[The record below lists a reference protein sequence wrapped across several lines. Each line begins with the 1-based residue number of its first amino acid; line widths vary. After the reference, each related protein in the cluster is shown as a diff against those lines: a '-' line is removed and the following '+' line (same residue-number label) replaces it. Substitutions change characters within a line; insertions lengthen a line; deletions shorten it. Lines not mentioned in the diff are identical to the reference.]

1 MGDVAMSA
9 PIIRELKSK
18 NPELKITILTRAFF
32 KPFFRDIENVHV
44 FEADLKGRHKG
55 VLGLY
60 RLSKELKK
68 LQIDAVADLHNV
80 LRSNILKLFINGIPF
95 VQIDKGR
102 ANKKALTSGKIFKQL
117 KTTHQRYTDV
127 FSQLGFKLNINKPIF
142 SKKVELNAKLN
153 NIISNSK
160 SNIGI
165 APFAAFQSK
174 AYPLGLMEQVIS
186 ELSKTKNILLF
197 GGGASETEI
206 LNSIETKYDNVT
218 SLAGKL
224 SLDEELDIIS
234 NLDVMVAM
242 DSGNAH
248 IAAMLGIQVVTLWGV
263 THPYAGFYP
272 FNQDIKNALLA
283 NREMYPLIPTSIY
296 GNKFPEGYEDAIAS
310 IQPDKLI
317 EKIIEVQKKALQ

>member
-1 MGDVAMSA
+1 M
-9 PIIRELKSK
+9 
-18 NPELKITILTRAFF
+18 
-32 KPFFRDIENVHV
+32 
-44 FEADLKGRHKG
+44 
-55 VLGLY
+55 
-60 RLSKELKK
+60 
-68 LQIDAVADLHNV
+68 
-80 LRSNILKLFINGIPF
+80 
-95 VQIDKGR
+95 
-102 ANKKALTSGKIFKQL
+102 
-117 KTTHQRYTDV
+117 
-127 FSQLGFKLNINKPIF
+127 
-142 SKKVELNAKLN
+142 
-153 NIISNSK
+153 
-160 SNIGI
+160 
-165 APFAAFQSK
+165 
-174 AYPLGLMEQVIS
+174 
-186 ELSKTKNILLF
+186 LF

-272 FNQDIKNALLA
+272 FNQDIENALLA

-317 EKIIEVQKKALQ
+317 EKIIEVQKKPYNKVRLYLNV

>member
-317 EKIIEVQKKALQ
+317 EKINEVQKKALQ

>member
-1 MGDVAMSA
+1 MPKQINHILVIRLSAMGDVAMSA

-102 ANKKALTSGKIFKQL
+102 ASKKALTSGKIFKQL
-117 KTTHQRYTDV
+117 KTTHQRYVDV
-127 FSQLGFKLNINKPIF
+127 FSQLGFKLNISKPIF
-142 SKKVELNAKLN
+142 SKKVELNVKLN

-174 AYPLGLMEQVIS
+174 AYPLGLMEHIIS
-186 ELSKTKNILLF
+186 ELSKTKIFCFLVEVLR
-197 GGGASETEI
+197 
-206 LNSIETKYDNVT
+206 K
-218 SLAGKL
+218 
-224 SLDEELDIIS
+224 
-234 NLDVMVAM
+234 
-242 DSGNAH
+242 
-248 IAAMLGIQVVTLWGV
+248 
-263 THPYAGFYP
+263 P
-272 FNQDIKNALLA
+272 
-283 NREMYPLIPTSIY
+283 
-296 GNKFPEGYEDAIAS
+296 KF
-310 IQPDKLI
+310 
-317 EKIIEVQKKALQ
+317 